1 MQFLT
6 DIVTGF
12 GSLFAAGGALWFVFL
27 TAVLLWALVIERYW
41 YFAAVHPEAVEIAL
55 RRWKRWAGAE
65 PRLARRM
72 RRHIVAGVAAQ
83 ARRSIN
89 LIHSLLA
96 VVLLTGLLGA
106 VSGVMRVLQALPLG
120 GFAAQVLIERGIAAA
135 AVPAV
140 TAGAVVLVTLF
151 FSRPLEERAGVE
163 ARLLADRLRRG

>member
-1 MQFLT
+1 MGFFEG
-6 DIVTGF
+6 IVAGF
-12 GSLFAAGGALWFVFL
+12 GGLFAAGGALWFVFL

-41 YFAAVHPEAVEIAL
+41 YFAAVHPQVVEIAS

-65 PRLARRM
+65 PRLAQRM
-72 RRHIVAGVAAQ
+72 RRHIVAGVEAQ
-83 ARRSIN
+83 ARQSVSLIN
-89 LIHSLLA
+89 SLLA
-96 VVLLTGLLGA
+96 VLLLTGLLGA

-140 TAGAVVLVTLF
+140 AAGAVVLVTLF
-151 FSRPLEERAGVE
+151 FSRTLEGRAVVE